1 MKKKKYLFIIV
12 AVAVIL
18 TGILVAVIAGG
29 NQNDPL
35 SIEDAKKVV
44 LKDLSIKES
53 EAGSMHVHPTTVED
67 TPCYSVYIT
76 IDGENWEYIIDAF
89 TGKILEKTE
98 TDHGHSH

>member
-1 MKKKKYLFIIV
+1 MKKKKYLFLIL

-18 TGILVAVIAGG
+18 TGILVALIAGG
-29 NQNDPL
+29 SQNDTL
-35 SIEDAKKVV
+35 SIDDAKKVV
-44 LKDLSIKES
+44 LKDLSIKER
-53 EAGSMHVHPTTVED
+53 EADSIHVHPTTVED

-76 IDGENWEYIIDAF
+76 IDGENWEYIIDSF